1 MTTTEAP
8 VFTSEDVPCARHP
21 KVQTRLRCSRCGT
34 PICPQCAVRTPVG
47 LRCPDC
53 AGVRGLPTY
62 STPATSLAKAAVIG
76 VAIGI
81 AFAALFA
88 WIPEWNFYLSL
99 ALGFGVAEG
108 MARAANNK
116 RGVDLQLLAIGI
128 VMGAMALGRAFLA
141 YRLDLTWEQVNT
153 FSPFIEESLRM
164 SLSPDGIIAA
174 LTVLIPWYR
183 FR

>member
-1 MTTTEAP
+1 M
-8 VFTSEDVPCARHP
+8 
-21 KVQTRLRCSRCGT
+21 
-34 PICPQCAVRTPVG
+34 
-47 LRCPDC
+47 
-53 AGVRGLPTY
+53 
-62 STPATSLAKAAVIG
+62 IG

-128 VMGAMALGRAFLA
+128 VMGAMALGRVFLA

-153 FSPFIEESLRM
+153 FSPFIEERLRM